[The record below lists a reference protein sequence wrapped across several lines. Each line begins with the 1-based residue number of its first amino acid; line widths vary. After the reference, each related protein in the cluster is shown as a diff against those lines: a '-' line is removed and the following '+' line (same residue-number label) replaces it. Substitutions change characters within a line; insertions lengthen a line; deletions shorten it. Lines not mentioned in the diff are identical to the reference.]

1 MNSFV
6 LCNFSLKLLDKII
19 EKAVC
24 SFGPR
29 HSFDRTVRW
38 LRAGPRK
45 HLFFKPEEVK
55 AAIISCGGLY
65 PGVNVVIREI
75 TMSLYFN
82 YKVKEVYG
90 VQFGFKGIN
99 NYEWKKL
106 DPEIVKS
113 IHNIGGSILGTSQIE
128 NPDIANYLEG
138 LLAKGINHVYD

>member
-1 MNSFV
+1 M
-6 LCNFSLKLLDKII
+6 
-19 EKAVC
+19 
-24 SFGPR
+24 FGAS

-55 AAIISCGGLY
+55 AVIISSGGLY

-82 YKVKEVYG
+82 YKVKEIYG
-90 VQFGFKGIN
+90 IQFGFKGVK

-106 DPEIVKS
+106 DPFEVKS
-113 IHNIGGSILGTSQIE
+113 IHNTGGSILGTSHTE
-128 NPDIANYLEG
+128 NLDINEILEG
-138 LLAKGINHVYD
+138 LIAKKINHVLTDLCGIIEFF